1 MACHPGDRGLRPQ
14 DLRGA
19 GLPGRGLAE
28 SQARDERLCRLDRGT
43 LMQRARRAGLVDVAV
58 REVIWMWRDK
68 VALLVA
74 VGIPLVA
81 FALLAATF
89 GNAVIRD
96 LRVDVVDL
104 DHSATSQ
111 VFVQAVGSAPGVSVA
126 ERSYDLNNAMHAV
139 RSGKALAAVYIPQNL
154 ERDLLNGRRPQ
165 ISTAL
170 RWAARWLSRHRMA
183 AASTGE

>member
-1 MACHPGDRGLRPQ
+1 
-14 DLRGA
+14 
-19 GLPGRGLAE
+19 
-28 SQARDERLCRLDRGT
+28 
-43 LMQRARRAGLVDVAV
+43 MQRARRAGLVDVAV

-104 DHSATSQ
+104 LAVTDEFRQAISAGWEELE
-111 VFVQAVGSAPGVSVA
+111 VG
-126 ERSYDLNNAMHAV
+126 
-139 RSGKALAAVYIPQNL
+139 
-154 ERDLLNGRRPQ
+154 
-165 ISTAL
+165 
-170 RWAARWLSRHRMA
+170 
-183 AASTGE
+183 